1 MTENELRMAARR
13 GFREG
18 NGWIP
23 YSKQYGKHFTA
34 VAGGT
39 GEELTRLV
47 DRLRSI
53 VVSGSSDGLYG
64 PADPDGM
71 RGFRRAD
78 EVNAQI
84 AELMGH

>member
-1 MTENELRMAARR
+1 MTENELRMAASRA
-13 GFREG
+13 FREG
-18 NGWIP
+18 NGWLS

-34 VAGGT
+34 VGGT

-53 VVSGSSDGLYG
+53 VVSGSIDGLYG